1 MFVTHPSAGGLTL
14 PPMSTS
20 RVHFQSEMQDL
31 RLRIVEMASLALNQ
45 IERATAAWES
55 VDVAAAEQIIA
66 DDDRLDETCAEL
78 DHQIYRIQ
86 LLQAPVASDLRLL
99 HVGLITV
106 VALERVGD
114 LAVAIAE
121 LTRTVRPGDANP
133 EIQATLSRMSA
144 RAVDTL
150 ALAVQAI
157 ARSDAEL
164 GERAGVQ
171 ARTVRDMLYELPDVV
186 AAADTRATNSNWGA
200 AAVLVGRHLER
211 VANNGGELGRR
222 VNFIVTGEPYRRPAA
237 ATAPGD

>member
-1 MFVTHPSAGGLTL
+1 MA
-14 PPMSTS
+14 TS
-20 RVHFQSEMQDL
+20 RIHFQSEMQDL

-45 IERATAAWES
+45 IERATAAWENA
-55 VDVAAAEQIIA
+55 DNQAAEQVII
-66 DDDRLDETCAEL
+66 DDDRIDEACAEL

-121 LTRTVRPGDANP
+121 LTRSVRPGDANP

-144 RAVDTL
+144 QAVDTL

-157 ARSDAEL
+157 ARSDVEL
-164 GERAGVQ
+164 GERAAIQ
-171 ARTVRDMLYELPDVV
+171 ARAVREMLYELPDVV
-186 AAADTRATNSNWGA
+186 AGA
-200 AAVLVGRHLER
+200 EQPLGHSAWTASAVLVGRHLER

-222 VNFIVTGEPYRRPAA
+222 VNFIVTGEPFRRPAV
-237 ATAPGD
+237 TSQTGD

>member
-1 MFVTHPSAGGLTL
+1 MA
-14 PPMSTS
+14 TS
-20 RVHFQSEMQDL
+20 RIHFQSEMQDL
-31 RLRIVEMASLALNQ
+31 RLRVVEMASLALNQ
-45 IERATAAWES
+45 IERATAAWENA
-55 VDVAAAEQIIA
+55 DTQAAEQVIV
-66 DDDRLDETCAEL
+66 DDDRIDETCAEL

-99 HVGLITV
+99 HVGLIAV

-121 LTRTVRPGDANP
+121 LTQSVRPSDANP

-157 ARSDAEL
+157 ARSDVEL
-164 GERAGVQ
+164 GERAAIQ
-171 ARTVRDMLYELPDVV
+171 ARTVREMLYELPDIV
-186 AAADTRATNSNWGA
+186 AAAEQAQSHSAWTAS
-200 AAVLVGRHLER
+200 AVLVGRHLER

-222 VNFIVTGEPYRRPAA
+222 VNFIVTGEPFRRP
-237 ATAPGD
+237 TVTSPTGD

>member
-1 MFVTHPSAGGLTL
+1 MGP
-14 PPMSTS
+14 S

-31 RLRIVEMASLALNQ
+31 RLRIVEMGSMALNQ
-45 IERATAAWES
+45 IERATSAWENFDRA
-55 VDVAAAEQIIA
+55 VAEQVIA
-66 DDDRLDETCAEL
+66 DDDRIDETCADL
-78 DHQIYRIQ
+78 DHRIYRVQ

-121 LTRTVRPGDANP
+121 LTLTVRPADANP
-133 EIQATLSRMSA
+133 EIQSTLARMSA
-144 RAVDTL
+144 QAVDTL

-157 ARSDAEL
+157 ARSDVEL
-164 GERAGVQ
+164 GERAGAQ
-171 ARTVRDMLYELPDVV
+171 AHVVREMLSDLVTVVSSNESVT
-186 AAADTRATNSNWGA
+186 ANSNWNA

-222 VNFIVTGEPYRRPAA
+222 VTFIVTGEPYQRAVHAA
-237 ATAPGD
+237 

>member
-1 MFVTHPSAGGLTL
+1 MGS
-14 PPMSTS
+14 S
-20 RVHFQSEMQDL
+20 RIHFQSEMQDL

-45 IERATAAWES
+45 IERATAAWENA
-55 VDVAAAEQIIA
+55 DATAAEQVIA

-99 HVGLITV
+99 HVGLITI

-171 ARTVRDMLYELPDVV
+171 AQTVRDMLYELPDVV
-186 AAADTRATNSNWGA
+186 ASADTQSTYWGA

-222 VNFIVTGEPYRRPAA
+222 VNFIVTGEPYRRSATTA
-237 ATAPGD
+237 ATGD

>member
-1 MFVTHPSAGGLTL
+1 MG
-14 PPMSTS
+14 TS
-20 RVHFQSEMQDL
+20 RIHFQSEMQDL
-31 RLRIVEMASLALNQ
+31 RLRIVEMASMALNQ
-45 IERATAAWES
+45 IERATAAWENA
-55 VDVAAAEQIIA
+55 DAAAAEQVII
-66 DDDRLDETCAEL
+66 DDDRIDEACAEL

-121 LTRTVRPGDANP
+121 LTRTVRPSDANP

-144 RAVDTL
+144 QAVDTL

-164 GERAGVQ
+164 GERAGAQ
-171 ARTVRDMLYELPDVV
+171 AKAVREMLYELPGVV
-186 AAADTRATNSNWGA
+186 AGADTTNATSQWMA

-222 VNFIVTGEPYRRPAA
+222 VNFIVTGEPFRRSAVPAGA
-237 ATAPGD
+237 GD